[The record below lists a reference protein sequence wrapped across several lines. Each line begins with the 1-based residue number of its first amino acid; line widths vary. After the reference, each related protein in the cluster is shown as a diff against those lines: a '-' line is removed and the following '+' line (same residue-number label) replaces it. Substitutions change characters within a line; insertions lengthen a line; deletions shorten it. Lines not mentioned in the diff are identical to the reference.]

1 MTARPPLNAAKEEMM
16 AKTTRE
22 ILQAFTD
29 DGALKAVRYRS
40 LVRTPADQWSKRS
53 QRAFARVAAEYYRHC
68 DRRLPEDRA
77 WLAGWHSVH
86 DMIMATVRV

>member
-1 MTARPPLNAAKEEMM
+1 M

-22 ILQAFTD
+22 ILQACTD

-40 LVRTPADQWSKRS
+40 LVRTPADQWAKRS
-53 QRAFARVAAEYYRHC
+53 ERALARVAAEYYRHC

-77 WLAGWHSVH
+77 WLEGWHSVH
-86 DMIMATVRV
+86 AMTTIDVPV